1 MPGVVTQ
8 LLVGANHTVKKDDVL
23 LTLEAMK
30 MEYTIRAPKDGVIL
44 DAYFQVGD
52 QVKVVMSLWTS
63 KLLRG
68 SCMSDYVKIV
78 EVGPRDGL
86 QNEKQALSIEQRLSF
101 INDLIDAGLKFIE
114 VGSCVSAKWVPQ
126 MSQSDK
132 LFKLLP
138 QRDDLNLSLL
148 TPNLK
153 GFDAALAVGCKE
165 VAVFTAASESFTR
178 KNINCS
184 IDESLERFSKIFQAA
199 QANHVRVRG
208 YVSCMVDCP
217 YEGAIDPKQVVNV
230 VKRLYEMGCYEI
242 SLGETIGTATPDRVQ
257 KVWQA
262 CLAELD
268 SNILV
273 DIFIILMAWQLP
285 ISINLYSKGFE
296 SLILRLLDW
305 VVVHMPKVHQGM
317 LQLRICIIYCLK
329 LDTKQ
334 GSI

>member
-1 MPGVVTQ
+1 
-8 LLVGANHTVKKDDVL
+8 
-23 LTLEAMK
+23 
-30 MEYTIRAPKDGVIL
+30 
-44 DAYFQVGD
+44 
-52 QVKVVMSLWTS
+52 
-63 KLLRG
+63 
-68 SCMSDYVKIV
+68 MSDYVKIV

-101 INDLIDAGLKFIE
+101 INDLIDAGLKSIE

-126 MSQSDK
+126 MAQSDE

-138 QRDDLNLSLL
+138 QSDDLNLSLL

-153 GFDAALAVGCKE
+153 GFEAALAVGCKE

-184 IDESLERFSKIFQAA
+184 IDESLERFSEIFQAA
-199 QANHVRVRG
+199 QANNVRVRG

-230 VKRLYEMGCYEI
+230 VKRLHHMGCYEI

-268 SNILV
+268 SKILAGHFHNTYGMAIANIYQSLQQGIRV
-273 DIFIILMAWQLP
+273 FDSSLAGLGGCPYAKGSSGNVATEDLYYLLSHIGYETG
-285 ISINLYSKGFE
+285 INLEK
-296 SLILRLLDW
+296 L
-305 VVVHMPKVHQGM
+305 M
-317 LQLRICIIYCLK
+317 LASQNINQTLNRKNLSNYANTYLQQSCA
-329 LDTKQ
+329 
-334 GSI
+334 

>member
-1 MPGVVTQ
+1 
-8 LLVGANHTVKKDDVL
+8 
-23 LTLEAMK
+23 
-30 MEYTIRAPKDGVIL
+30 
-44 DAYFQVGD
+44 
-52 QVKVVMSLWTS
+52 
-63 KLLRG
+63 
-68 SCMSDYVKIV
+68 MSDYVKIV

-101 INDLIDAGLKFIE
+101 INDLIDAGLKSIE

-126 MSQSDK
+126 MAQSDE

-153 GFDAALAVGCKE
+153 GFEAALAVGCKE

-184 IDESLERFSKIFQAA
+184 IDESLERFSEIFQAA
-199 QANHVRVRG
+199 QANNVRVRG

-217 YEGAIDPKQVVNV
+217 YEGAINPKQVVNV
-230 VKRLYEMGCYEI
+230 VKRLYDMGCYEI

-257 KVWQA
+257 NVWQA

-268 SNILV
+268 SKILAGHFHNTYGMAIANIYQSLQQGIRV
-273 DIFIILMAWQLP
+273 FDSSLAGLGGCPYAKGSSGNVATEDLYYLLSHIGYETGIHLEKLMLASQN
-285 ISINLYSKGFE
+285 INQTLNRKNLSNYANTY
-296 SLILRLLDW
+296 
-305 VVVHMPKVHQGM
+305 
-317 LQLRICIIYCLK
+317 LQQSCA
-329 LDTKQ
+329 
-334 GSI
+334 

>member
-1 MPGVVTQ
+1 
-8 LLVGANHTVKKDDVL
+8 
-23 LTLEAMK
+23 
-30 MEYTIRAPKDGVIL
+30 
-44 DAYFQVGD
+44 
-52 QVKVVMSLWTS
+52 
-63 KLLRG
+63 
-68 SCMSDYVKIV
+68 MSDYVKIV

-101 INDLIDAGLKFIE
+101 INDLIDAGLKSIE

-126 MSQSDK
+126 MAQSDE

-153 GFDAALAVGCKE
+153 GFEAALAVGCKE

-184 IDESLERFSKIFQAA
+184 IDESLERFSEIFKAA
-199 QANHVRVRG
+199 QANNVRVRG

-230 VKRLYEMGCYEI
+230 VKRLHDMGCYEI

-268 SNILV
+268 SKILAGHFHNTYSMAIANIYQSLQQGIRV
-273 DIFIILMAWQLP
+273 FDSSLAGLGGCPYAKGSSGNVATEDLYYLLSHIGYETGIHLEKLMLASQN
-285 ISINLYSKGFE
+285 INQTLNRKNLSNYANTY
-296 SLILRLLDW
+296 
-305 VVVHMPKVHQGM
+305 
-317 LQLRICIIYCLK
+317 LQQSCA
-329 LDTKQ
+329 
-334 GSI
+334 

>member
-1 MPGVVTQ
+1 
-8 LLVGANHTVKKDDVL
+8 
-23 LTLEAMK
+23 
-30 MEYTIRAPKDGVIL
+30 
-44 DAYFQVGD
+44 
-52 QVKVVMSLWTS
+52 
-63 KLLRG
+63 
-68 SCMSDYVKIV
+68 MSDYVKIV

-101 INDLIDAGLKFIE
+101 INDLIDAGLKSIE

-126 MSQSDK
+126 MAQSDE

-138 QRDDLNLSLL
+138 QRNDLNLSLL

-153 GFDAALAVGCKE
+153 GFEVALAVGCKE

-184 IDESLERFSKIFQAA
+184 IDESLERFAEIFKAA
-199 QANHVRVRG
+199 QANNVRVRG
-208 YVSCMVDCP
+208 YVSCIVDCP

-230 VKRLYEMGCYEI
+230 VKQLHDMGCYEI

-268 SNILV
+268 SKILAGHFHNTYGMAIANIYQSLQQGIRV
-273 DIFIILMAWQLP
+273 FDSSLAGLGGCPYAKGSSGNVATEDLYYLLSHIGYETG
-285 ISINLYSKGFE
+285 INLEK
-296 SLILRLLDW
+296 L
-305 VVVHMPKVHQGM
+305 M
-317 LQLRICIIYCLK
+317 LASQNINQTLNRKNLSNYANTYLQQSCA
-329 LDTKQ
+329 
-334 GSI
+334 

>member
-1 MPGVVTQ
+1 
-8 LLVGANHTVKKDDVL
+8 
-23 LTLEAMK
+23 
-30 MEYTIRAPKDGVIL
+30 
-44 DAYFQVGD
+44 
-52 QVKVVMSLWTS
+52 
-63 KLLRG
+63 
-68 SCMSDYVKIV
+68 MSDYVKIV

-101 INDLIDAGLKFIE
+101 INDLIDAGLKSIE
-114 VGSCVSAKWVPQ
+114 VGSCVSAKWLPQ
-126 MSQSDK
+126 MAQSDE

-138 QRDDLNLSLL
+138 QCDDLNLSLL

-153 GFDAALAVGCKE
+153 GFEAALAVGCKE

-184 IDESLERFSKIFQAA
+184 IDESLERFSEIFKAA
-199 QANHVRVRG
+199 QANNVRVRG

-230 VKRLYEMGCYEI
+230 VKQLHDMGCYEI

-268 SNILV
+268 SKILAGHFHNTYGMAIANIYQSLQQGIQV
-273 DIFIILMAWQLP
+273 FDSSLAGLGGCPYAKGSSGNVATEDLYYLLFHIGYETGIHLEKLMLASQN
-285 ISINLYSKGFE
+285 INQTLNRKNLSNYANTY
-296 SLILRLLDW
+296 
-305 VVVHMPKVHQGM
+305 
-317 LQLRICIIYCLK
+317 LQQSCA
-329 LDTKQ
+329 
-334 GSI
+334 

>member
-1 MPGVVTQ
+1 
-8 LLVGANHTVKKDDVL
+8 
-23 LTLEAMK
+23 
-30 MEYTIRAPKDGVIL
+30 
-44 DAYFQVGD
+44 
-52 QVKVVMSLWTS
+52 
-63 KLLRG
+63 
-68 SCMSDYVKIV
+68 MSDYVTIV

-101 INDLIDAGLKFIE
+101 INDLIDAGLKSIE

-126 MSQSDK
+126 MAQSDE

-153 GFDAALAVGCKE
+153 GFEAALAVGCKE

-184 IDESLERFSKIFQAA
+184 IDESLERFSEIFQAA
-199 QANHVRVRG
+199 QTNNVRVRG

-230 VKRLYEMGCYEI
+230 VKRLHDMGCYEI

-268 SNILV
+268 SKILAGHFHNTYGMAIANIYQSLQQGIRV
-273 DIFIILMAWQLP
+273 FDSSLAGLGGVLMQ
-285 ISINLYSKGFE
+285 
-296 SLILRLLDW
+296 
-305 VVVHMPKVHQGM
+305 KVHQGM
-317 LQLRICIIYCLK
+317 LQLRIYIIYCLT
-329 LDTKQ
+329 LDMKQ

>member
-1 MPGVVTQ
+1 
-8 LLVGANHTVKKDDVL
+8 
-23 LTLEAMK
+23 
-30 MEYTIRAPKDGVIL
+30 
-44 DAYFQVGD
+44 
-52 QVKVVMSLWTS
+52 
-63 KLLRG
+63 
-68 SCMSDYVKIV
+68 MSDYVKIV

-101 INDLIDAGLKFIE
+101 INDLIDAGLKSIE

-126 MSQSDK
+126 MAQSDE

-138 QRDDLNLSLL
+138 QSDDLNLSLL

-153 GFDAALAVGCKE
+153 GFEAALAVGCKE

-184 IDESLERFSKIFQAA
+184 IDESLERFSEIFQAA
-199 QANHVRVRG
+199 QANNVRVRG

-230 VKRLYEMGCYEI
+230 VKRLHDMGCYEI

-268 SNILV
+268 SKILAGHFHNTYGMAIANIYQSLQQGIRV
-273 DIFIILMAWQLP
+273 FDSSLAGLGGCPYAKGSSGNVATEDLYYLLSHIGYETG
-285 ISINLYSKGFE
+285 INLEK
-296 SLILRLLDW
+296 L
-305 VVVHMPKVHQGM
+305 M
-317 LQLRICIIYCLK
+317 LASQNINQTLNRNNLSNYANTYLQQSCA
-329 LDTKQ
+329 
-334 GSI
+334 

>member
-1 MPGVVTQ
+1 
-8 LLVGANHTVKKDDVL
+8 
-23 LTLEAMK
+23 
-30 MEYTIRAPKDGVIL
+30 
-44 DAYFQVGD
+44 
-52 QVKVVMSLWTS
+52 
-63 KLLRG
+63 
-68 SCMSDYVKIV
+68 MSDYVKIV

-101 INDLIDAGLKFIE
+101 INDLIDAGLNSIE

-126 MSQSDK
+126 MAQSDE

-138 QRDDLNLSLL
+138 QCDDLNLSLL

-153 GFDAALAVGCKE
+153 GFEAALAVGCKE

-184 IDESLERFSKIFQAA
+184 IDESLERFSEIFQAA
-199 QANHVRVRG
+199 QANNVRVRG

-230 VKRLYEMGCYEI
+230 VKRLHDIGCYEI

-268 SNILV
+268 SKILAGHFHNTYGMAIANIYQSLQQGIRV
-273 DIFIILMAWQLP
+273 FDSSLAGLGGCPYAKGSSGNVATEDLYYLLSHIGYETGIHLEKLMLASQN
-285 ISINLYSKGFE
+285 INQTLNRNNLSNYANTY
-296 SLILRLLDW
+296 
-305 VVVHMPKVHQGM
+305 
-317 LQLRICIIYCLK
+317 LQQSCA
-329 LDTKQ
+329 
-334 GSI
+334 